1 MHQCHPQSG
10 LGNADALEHPT
21 LRSGISDVPCSLS
34 RGEGK
39 LKKTFAYGNVAHVKE
54 ERCVNVKISKAYS
67 PLAGRKTRPAEGLL
81 PSLCWC

>member
-1 MHQCHPQSG
+1 MMCH
-10 LGNADALEHPT
+10 ALCLE
-21 LRSGISDVPCSLS
+21 
-34 RGEGK
+34 EK
-39 LKKTFAYGNVAHVKE
+39 ANKKKTFAYGNVAHVKE